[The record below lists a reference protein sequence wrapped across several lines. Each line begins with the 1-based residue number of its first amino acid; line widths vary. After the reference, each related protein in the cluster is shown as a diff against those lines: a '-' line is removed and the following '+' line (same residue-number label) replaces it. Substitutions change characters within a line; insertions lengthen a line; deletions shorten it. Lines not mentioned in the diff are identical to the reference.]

1 MGEKALRLDFVSIGE
16 VLIQLNPLS
25 PGPLRYVKYFE
36 LHVAGSEANI
46 LVGLSKVGF
55 KTGLITRVGDDE
67 FGKAVINFLR
77 SEGVDVSQV
86 KVDKTSPT
94 GVYFIQRHF
103 PVPGKSTVFYYRHGS
118 AASNLDVNDIDE
130 GYVKSAHT
138 IILTGITPALSRT
151 CREAVFRMY
160 EIAIRD
166 DLKIIIDTNVRLKL
180 WKGLEEAR
188 NVIKELIKNSYIVL
202 TNVEDL
208 EILYPDHTPLEA
220 SKKVIDSGAN
230 FVVVKMGDRG
240 AFALS
245 NKGEMSKAEAFKM
258 PIIEDVIGAGDAFD
272 AIFIAS
278 VYRGLSLDEALK
290 YANIAGALATTVRG
304 DVEAQPTWKDL
315 ETFLESLKKEVF
327 LR

>member
-1 MGEKALRLDFVSIGE
+1 MSIGE
-16 VLIQLNPLS
+16 VMIQLNPLS

-36 LHVAGSEANI
+36 AHVAGSEANI
-46 LVGLSKVGF
+46 LVGLSKLGF

-77 SEGVDVSQV
+77 GEGVDVSQV

-118 AASNLDVNDIDE
+118 AASNLSVNDISED
-130 GYVKSAHT
+130 YVKNAHT

-151 CREAVFRMY
+151 CREAVFKMR
-160 EIAIRD
+160 EIALKN
-166 DLKIIIDTNVRLKL
+166 DLKIVIDTNIRLKL
-180 WKGLEEAR
+180 WKDLEEAK

-202 TNVEDL
+202 TNIEDL
-208 EILYPDHTPLEA
+208 EILYPDYTPFEA
-220 SKKVIDSGAN
+220 SKKVIDSGVN
-230 FVVVKMGDRG
+230 FVVVKMSDRG

-245 NKGEMSKAEAFKM
+245 NKGEIFKAEAFKM
-258 PIIEDVIGAGDAFD
+258 PIIEDVIGAGDSFD
-272 AIFIAS
+272 AVFIAS
-278 VYRGLSLDEALK
+278 IYRGLSLDEALK

-315 ETFLESLKKEVF
+315 ETFLESVKKEVF